1 MKKHS
6 ISISLSLRF
15 MLIISA
21 ATIFLSLSIIFL
33 LHRFSRSEKN
43 RELLRFTE
51 ESCAKI
57 QAFGIENELL
67 DLPYHISYGI
77 FDKETGTETSTN
89 DPFIPLLPLTEK
101 KSRHYFEKDF
111 YIDQNLN
118 IFYFSKEIEYSGKPY
133 IVQLSMDLERDPDL
147 QFFLHLPK
155 IIIFILIP
163 LLLISF
169 FMCFLITRQTIKP
182 VEKMTDSAKRIFHEN
197 SSEYLPVSKKNTELD
212 NLAETFN
219 ALFKKLKADFQREK
233 DFTGNVSHELKTPIA
248 IILGEAKLIKR
259 WGKNDKKQ
267 LEESIDTIIE
277 EGTFM
282 EEITKNLLQLTKLES
297 GIIKPDKKEFSVKA
311 LFQKIQNEFSSLY
324 PNQKFYI
331 YANDET
337 FFTDESLLHQ
347 IIVSAV
353 SNSIKF
359 SKGNTLIKLIYK
371 ENQDEKKIIIE
382 DDGPGFSEEIISHI
396 FERFYRG
403 DDAHQRSAGGCGLG
417 LSIAKAVSTVLN
429 LSLTAENALG
439 KQNEILGARIIISQ
453 NKKL

>member
-1 MKKHS
+1 
-6 ISISLSLRF
+6 
-15 MLIISA
+15 
-21 ATIFLSLSIIFL
+21 
-33 LHRFSRSEKN
+33 
-43 RELLRFTE
+43 
-51 ESCAKI
+51 
-57 QAFGIENELL
+57 
-67 DLPYHISYGI
+67 
-77 FDKETGTETSTN
+77 
-89 DPFIPLLPLTEK
+89 
-101 KSRHYFEKDF
+101 
-111 YIDQNLN
+111 
-118 IFYFSKEIEYSGKPY
+118 
-133 IVQLSMDLERDPDL
+133 
-147 QFFLHLPK
+147 
-155 IIIFILIP
+155 
-163 LLLISF
+163 
-169 FMCFLITRQTIKP
+169 
-182 VEKMTDSAKRIFHEN
+182 MTDSAKRIFHEN

-382 DDGPGFSEEIISHI
+382 DDGPGFSEEIIPHI

-417 LSIAKAVSTVLN
+417 LSIAEAVSTVLN
-429 LSLTAENALG
+429 LSLSAENALG